1 MWKPDKRLDDFIVK
15 PETGVTLEPPSD
27 VLLLPTSEVEILK
40 PLSTTTNPRNLHL
53 WFRRLVVAGS
63 GAIIF
68 MASVLISAILVG
80 IGEPAGADL
89 ARAGHYDDYL
99 MHAEGPLGSDVP
111 FPSSVSP
118 VTGGVYVVLS
128 KIKPPPPRRPRV
140 RTVVYKP
147 RRQYYA
153 PPTPHPL
160 QVANFVPTTLVIYA
174 ENGVINTR
182 IEPWVQ

>member
-1 MWKPDKRLDDFIVK
+1 MWKPDRRLDDFIVR
-15 PETGVTLEPPSD
+15 PETELTLEPPSD
-27 VLLLPTSEVEILK
+27 VLLRPTSEIEILQ
-40 PLSTTTNPRNLHL
+40 PLSTTTSPPNLHL

-63 GAIIF
+63 GAIVF

-80 IGEPAGADL
+80 IGEPAGSDL
-89 ARAGHYDDYL
+89 ARAGQYDDYL
-99 MHAEGPLGSDVP
+99 MHADAPLGSDVP
-111 FPSSVSP
+111 FPPSVSP

-128 KIKPPPPRRPRV
+128 KIKPTPPRRPRV

-147 RRQYYA
+147 RRQYVS
-153 PPTPHPL
+153 PSPHPL
-160 QVANFVPTTLVIYA
+160 QVANFIPTTLVIYP